1 MILIVVKFK
10 SKPDWS
16 ERWLDLVD
24 DFTRATRAEPGNLWF
39 QWSRSVRTRPSSSSL
54 RRSRTTLRGPT
65 SAAIT
70 SNKR

>member
-1 MILIVVKFK
+1 MILIVVKSK

-39 QWSRSVRTRPSSSSL
+39 QWSRSVEPDRVRP
-54 RRSRTTLRGPT
+54 R
-65 SAAIT
+65 
-70 SNKR
+70 